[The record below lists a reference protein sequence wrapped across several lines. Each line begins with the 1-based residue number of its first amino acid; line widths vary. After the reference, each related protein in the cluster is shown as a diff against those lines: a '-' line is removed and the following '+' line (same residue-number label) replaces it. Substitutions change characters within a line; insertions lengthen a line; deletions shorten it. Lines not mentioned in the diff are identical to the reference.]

1 MHFPWLGGGEG
12 GRREGL
18 GIWSFPPTQGSHPA
32 ASESYSLPSKMLS
45 SLVRGGAAGRVER
58 EKQVSAPTRGVVL
71 SLLPPP
77 ARLRF
82 LGPHPSTPLSTP
94 QPPLVFLAPSEE
106 GVRGREGEPVAR
118 LTWPSLRW
126 GRRPRLPGRPQLRQD
141 PRGPGPSG
149 RALRSLSSSAPCGP
163 GNSPGFWQRPRWHPD
178 RPAGCLECRRPAWSR
193 RSPGGWGGA
202 SLWGDR
208 AEAPRG
214 WGRRRVLG
222 D

>member
-1 MHFPWLGGGEG
+1 MVLSSHSGVPPHCFGVVFITFENAQFFGPGRGSRPGGERETG
-12 GRREGL
+12 ERSNPRRPQP
-18 GIWSFPPTQGSHPA
+18 PPTPRTSQISRSP
-32 ASESYSLPSKMLS
+32 SL
-45 SLVRGGAAGRVER
+45 
-58 EKQVSAPTRGVVL
+58 T
-71 SLLPPP
+71 
-77 ARLRF
+77 
-82 LGPHPSTPLSTP
+82 PSTPLSTP

-106 GVRGREGEPVAR
+106 GVRGREGEPAAR

-208 AEAPRG
+208 AEASRG